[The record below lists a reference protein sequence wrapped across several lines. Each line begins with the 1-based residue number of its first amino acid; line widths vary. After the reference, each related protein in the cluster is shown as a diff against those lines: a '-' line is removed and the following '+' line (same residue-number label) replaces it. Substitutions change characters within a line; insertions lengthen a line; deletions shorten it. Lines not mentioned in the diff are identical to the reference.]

1 MKPVLVTGATGFI
14 GWHVARQLLERGQ
27 RVRALVRNPA
37 GGAKALTELEGIDT
51 GLEIVRGDL
60 RDENSLRSAV
70 QGCGVVYHVAAD
82 YRLWA
87 RRPEEMY
94 SSNVDGTRNLLA
106 AARKAGVERCV
117 YTSTVGCIGMRSGE
131 LGTEDSPAGLCE
143 MQGPY
148 KRSKFLAEKIALEF
162 AGEGY
167 PVIIVNP
174 TAPVG
179 DHDFRPTPTGK
190 IVVDFLRGAM
200 PAYLDTG
207 LNVVYVGDVAAGH
220 LLAGQR
226 GRIGERY
233 ILGGENLTLH
243 EIFGKLEALTGMP
256 APKLRIPY
264 AVAYAAG
271 MASTGW
277 AAVTGKEPRAP
288 LDGVRMARK
297 KMWVR
302 HDKAARELGY
312 SAIPAVEALRS
323 AAEWF
328 QANGY
333 CENLAAG
340 SRRTA

>member
-1 MKPVLVTGATGFI
+1 MKPVLVTGATGFV
-14 GWHVARQLLERGQ
+14 GWHVARHLLERGE
-27 RVRALVRNPA
+27 RVRALVRDPA
-37 GGAKALTELEGIDT
+37 RSAKPLAELAGI
-51 GLEIVRGDL
+51 ESVPGDL
-60 RDENSLRSAV
+60 RDADSLASAV
-70 QGCGVVYHVAAD
+70 TGCAVVFHVAAD

-87 RRPEEMY
+87 PRPEEMY
-94 SSNVDGTRNLLA
+94 RSNVDGTRSLLA

-117 YTSTVGCIGMRSGE
+117 YTSTVGCIGMPKGE
-131 LGTEDSPAGLCE
+131 LGSEDTPASLEE
-143 MQGPY
+143 MQGHY
-148 KRSKFLAEKIALEF
+148 KRSKYQAEQVALQF
-162 AGEGY
+162 AGEGF
-167 PVIIVNP
+167 PVVIVNP

-220 LLAGQR
+220 LLACER
-226 GRIGERY
+226 GRVGERY
-233 ILGGENLTLH
+233 ILGGENLTLQQ
-243 EIFGKLEALTGMP
+243 IFGKLEEVTGRA
-256 APKLRIPY
+256 APKMRIPY

-271 MASTGW
+271 VASTGW

-312 SAIPAVEALRS
+312 SARPAVEALRR

-333 CENLAAG
+333 CEDLATG
-340 SRRTA
+340 GRRTA